1 MFVIKR
7 DGKEVEFNRE
17 KIINAIKGANKDV
30 LEKDRLTETEIENI
44 SIEIEQ
50 KASKSNHTFNVE
62 EFKNSMQ
69 GIYTTS
75 INAETLDECP
85 MAYKNMDDIVKNI
98 TPTAEIVNIIKPI
111 YNFKAGETA
120 DLRGKRR

>member
-1 MFVIKR
+1 MTVQMEIDEKLL
-7 DGKEVEFNRE
+7 DALKVVKEHC
-17 KIINAIKGANKDV
+17 
-30 LEKDRLTETEIENI
+30 
-44 SIEIEQ
+44 
-50 KASKSNHTFNVE
+50 SKCFDC
-62 EFKNSMQ
+62 
-69 GIYTTS
+69 
-75 INAETLDECP
+75 DECP